1 MNPSGGDD
9 GVHLKHLHKKWVV
22 AVLHSVQVVTRNIVI
37 LRYTGALL
45 RAPSPGTRSSCK

>member
-37 LRYTGALL
+37 PRYTGGA
-45 RAPSPGTRSSCK
+45 AAGTEPGHEIIL

>member
-37 LRYTGALL
+37 PRYTGGTA
-45 RAPSPGTRSSCK
+45 AGTEPGHEIIL